1 MNRVITDLD
10 QAMSNVLNVQAR
22 IGARLN
28 TVTRQKDINETYGL
42 QLKQAISSVQDFDY
56 AEAVT
61 TMNIQIAG
69 LEAAQKTYQKIQ
81 GLSLFNF
88 I

>member
-1 MNRVITDLD
+1 M
-10 QAMSNVLNVQAR
+10 QAR

-28 TVTRQKDINETYGL
+28 TVTRQKDINETYNL
-42 QLKQAISSVQDFDY
+42 QLKQAISSVQDLDY

-61 TMNIQIAG
+61 TLNIQIAG